1 MLCHAV
7 FLKSLEL
14 VPKALGREAGLLG
27 FVPGSLSRLMR
38 LGPLSLSWLMAESQ
52 PLEHRL
58 LQSSHSVESGCRQ
71 E

>member
-1 MLCHAV
+1 MSCRAV
-7 FLKSLEL
+7 FLESLEL
-14 VPKALGREAGLLG
+14 VPKALATEVGLLG

-38 LGPLSLSWLMAESQ
+38 LGPLSVSWLMAESQ

-58 LQSSHSVESGCRQ
+58 LQSSHSVESGWRQ